1 SHRHPARFVLIG
13 TMNPEEGELRPQ
25 LLDRFGLNVRLDTQP
40 PPAERAEII
49 RRRLAF
55 DADPQ
60 AFVERWEGQQDT
72 LRRRCAE
79 ARRRLAR
86 IPLDDAALDSIARRC
101 FEAAVDGLR
110 ADLVWLRA
118 ARAHA
123 AWRGGERIEA
133 EDIDAVEHFALLH
146 RRRQSNPPS
155 SAANPPPPPAAAP
168 VALPERTGDGEGQWG
183 ELPARPVAMGTAR
196 ELPRWPKKP

>member
-1 SHRHPARFVLIG
+1 
-13 TMNPEEGELRPQ
+13 
-25 LLDRFGLNVRLDTQP
+25 
-40 PPAERAEII
+40 
-49 RRRLAF
+49 
-55 DADPQ
+55 
-60 AFVERWEGQQDT
+60 
-72 LRRRCAE
+72 
-79 ARRRLAR
+79 
-86 IPLDDAALDSIARRC
+86 
-101 FEAAVDGLR
+101 
-110 ADLVWLRA
+110 DLVWLRA

-146 RRRQSNPPS
+146 RRRQSNPPP

-168 VALPERTGDGEGQWG
+168 VALPERTGNGEGQWG